1 MLDDTTTDPA
11 PPTERRSLLPLLVA
25 AAAVAAVG
33 LGALLWGGGS
43 LGGGEADDANDVLAL
58 PLATPDGETITLA
71 DYDGTP
77 LVVNFFAA
85 WCAPCRSEMPEFEAV
100 HQALDGEVAIV
111 GVSRDSTVGAWQGLV
126 EETGITFDTLY
137 EGQVDGLYR
146 AVEGTFMP
154 TTAFID
160 GDGEV
165 VHVVAGTLDAERL
178 EELID
183 THLAAG

>member
-33 LGALLWGGGS
+33 LGALLW
-43 LGGGEADDANDVLAL
+43 GGGEADDANDVLAL